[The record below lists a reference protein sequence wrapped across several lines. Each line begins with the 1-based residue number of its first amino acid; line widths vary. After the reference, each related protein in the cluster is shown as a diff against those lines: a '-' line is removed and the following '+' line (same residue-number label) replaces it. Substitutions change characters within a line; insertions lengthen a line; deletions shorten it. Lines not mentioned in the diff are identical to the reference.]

1 MGERVGAGLRR
12 LAILLAG
19 IGAGAVCIAA
29 DEKPAREPAPVAAIP
44 VYKTAP
50 ITVDGVLDE
59 PAWQTAK
66 RLPIHYIMGQKN
78 KVAPDAKSDFML
90 AWDARYLYVAYRNP
104 SPIRPKS
111 AKTDRM
117 VGPPGNRIPQMLCQT
132 PANAFEL
139 NVDLCAGGTNV
150 WELHHTAQNYWL
162 AKLCIRPRD
171 KDDPLWNLIGN
182 RGCPVFFITEIE
194 LKDDGQHQL
203 KTAVREILERKDG
216 QEVFAGYTTEWAVP
230 LSGLGAPMERRK
242 GRAYQLEGH
251 RFRAFGGEWAIARD
265 PKTGKEDG
273 AWYHSVPDST
283 KMWFVDVLLEGHV
296 WEFRGIENR
305 ESEK

>member
-1 MGERVGAGLRR
+1 MSMSRHIVAT
-12 LAILLAG
+12 LLAG
-19 IGAGAVCIAA
+19 LCTGAVCFAA
-29 DEKPAREPAPVAAIP
+29 DEKLAKEESPVTSIP

-66 RLPIHYIMGQKN
+66 RLPIQYIMRQKN
-78 KVAPDAKSDFML
+78 TVAADAKSDFML
-90 AWDARYLYVAYRNP
+90 AWDEHYLYVAYRNP

-111 AKTDRM
+111 SKTDRM
-117 VGPPGNRIPQMLCQT
+117 VGPPGNRMPQMLCET

-139 NVDLCAGGTNV
+139 NIDLCADGTYV
-150 WELHHTAQNYWL
+150 WELHHTGQDYWL

-194 LKDDGQHQL
+194 LKDDGQHPL
-203 KTAVREILERKDG
+203 KTAVRERFEQKDRE
-216 QEVFAGYTTEWAVP
+216 EVFAGYTTEWAIP
-230 LSGLGAPMERRK
+230 LSGLGAPLERRK

-251 RFRAFGGEWAIARD
+251 RFRAFGGEWAITRD

-273 AWYHSVPDST
+273 AWYHSVPDSS
-283 KMWFVDVLLEGHV
+283 KMWFADVILEGHV
-296 WEFRGIENR
+296 WEFKGIENR
-305 ESEK
+305 GAEK